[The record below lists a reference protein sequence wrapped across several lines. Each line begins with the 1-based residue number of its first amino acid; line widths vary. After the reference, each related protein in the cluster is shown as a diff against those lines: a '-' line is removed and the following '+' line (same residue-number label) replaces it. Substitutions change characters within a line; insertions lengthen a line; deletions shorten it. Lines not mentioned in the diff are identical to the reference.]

1 MMGSV
6 SVLVSLMKR
15 LVQLLIQL
23 MSSQLLIV
31 GQLQLFQLQLTQLM
45 ELPPT
50 FLKIMTLQL
59 SLSLL
64 CRRRFGELRRR
75 VVSLFRED

>member
-64 CRRRFGELRRR
+64 CRRCFGELRRR